1 MRIVNA
7 MFGCGRGGI
16 EQTFIDYC
24 QVMAEQGHDVLAL
37 MHPAAQIREE
47 VEALAGV
54 ETAVVRNFGAWDT
67 LAKWRLQRLVR
78 EYAPDAAILHGN
90 RAVSLLRDKVPQGCK
105 TVGVT
110 HNYRLHGQIGL
121 DGFFATTEDLR
132 GELLRLGQPKES
144 IHAIPNMIR
153 LSAISPQPH
162 VRGDVPVIAAMGR
175 LVHVKGFAVYLEA
188 LAELRRRGVAFTALL
203 GGKGEEL
210 AALKALAAAHELG
223 DVLTFTGWVEDKT
236 AFFGSA
242 DIFCLPSLNEAFGIV
257 LLEAFAHH
265 IPVVTSDAQ
274 GPSEIATHG
283 VDALIVPTQ
292 NSVALADA
300 LHNLVDDAALAASLA
315 GAAGNTVLAYDIDV
329 VGRRICKAL
338 ERVIA
343 ADAAHHPHIGNHNV

>member
-16 EQTFIDYC
+16 EQAFVDYC
-24 QVMAEQGHDVLAL
+24 QVIAEQGHEVLAL
-37 MHPAAQIREE
+37 MHPAAEVRDE

-54 ETAVVRNFGAWDT
+54 EVATVRNFGAWDAV
-67 LAKWRLQRLVR
+67 AKWRLRRLVHK
-78 EYAPDAAILHGN
+78 YAPEAAILHGN
-90 RAVSLLRDKVPQGCK
+90 RAASLLAGNLPQDCK
-105 TVGVT
+105 SVGVT
-110 HNYRLHGQIGL
+110 HNYSLHGQIGL

-132 GELLRLGQPKES
+132 SELLRLGQPKES

-153 LSAISPQPH
+153 LLAIAPQPH
-162 VRGDVPVIAAMGR
+162 ERADVPVIAAMGR
-175 LVHVKGFAVYLEA
+175 FVHKKGFSVYLEA
-188 LAELRRRGVAFTALL
+188 LAELRRRGVVFNALL
-203 GGKGEEL
+203 GGDGEEL
-210 AALKALAAAHELG
+210 STLKAQAAAHELG

-242 DIFCLPSLNEAFGIV
+242 DIFCLPSLHEPFGIV

-265 IPVVTSDAQ
+265 IPVVTSDAE

-283 VDALIVPTQ
+283 VDALVVPTQ
-292 NSVALADA
+292 SSVALADA

-338 ERVIA
+338 ERIIA
-343 ADAAHHPHIGNHNV
+343 PEK

>member
-16 EQTFIDYC
+16 EQAFVDYC
-24 QVMAEQGHDVLAL
+24 QVMAEQGHEVLAL
-37 MHPAAQIREE
+37 VHPAAQIREE
-47 VEALAGV
+47 VETLAGV
-54 ETAVVRNFGAWDT
+54 EVEAVRNFGAWDAV
-67 LAKWRLQRLVR
+67 AKWRLRRLIR
-78 EYAPDAAILHGN
+78 EYAPDVAILHAN
-90 RAVSLLRDKVPQGCK
+90 RAVSLLRDIVPQGCK

-132 GELLRLGQPKES
+132 STLLRMGQPKES

-153 LSAISPQPH
+153 LSAINPQPH
-162 VRGDVPVIAAMGR
+162 ARADVPVIAAMGR
-175 LVHVKGFAVYLEA
+175 FVHVKGFAVYLEA

-203 GGKGEEL
+203 GGEGEEL
-210 AALKALAAAHELG
+210 ASLKALAAAHELG

-242 DIFCLPSLNEAFGIV
+242 DIFCLPSLHEAFGIV

-265 IPVVTSDAQ
+265 IPVVTTDAQ

-283 VDALIVPTQ
+283 VDALVVPTQ

-300 LHNLVDDAALAASLA
+300 LHNLVDDAALAVSLA

-338 ERVIA
+338 ERVA
-343 ADAAHHPHIGNHNV
+343 APEK